1 MSKPWETFEIIY
13 LLKNAGFYSVQSLSN
28 HLGRECS
35 DVENVLCSLGVDGV
49 LLVPELFWCDSCATY
64 RTEINNKGMC
74 RVCQLKKSL
83 EKEESVITDELKK
96 LPIELRAAYSDSE
109 ALKGFRATPKPLPIK
124 ESKCTTEKQRKF
136 SEVAYLVAM
145 EQWQIT
151 NAQRLYNAS
160 KTRLKRIREHLG
172 TNPRKVINTDGKS

>member
-1 MSKPWETFEIIY
+1 MSKPWETFEVIY
-13 LLKNAGFYSVQSLSN
+13 LLKNAGFYSVRSLSA

-49 LLVPELFWCDSCATY
+49 LLVPELLWCDSCATY
-64 RTEINNKGMC
+64 RTEINAKGMC
-74 RVCQLKKSL
+74 RVCQLKKNLAGTEDRIS
-83 EKEESVITDELKK
+83 KELKQ
-96 LPIELRAAYSDSE
+96 LPLELQAVYSDSE
-109 ALKGFRATPKPLPIK
+109 ALKGFRASPKPLPIK
-124 ESKCTTEKQRKF
+124 ESKGATDKQKRLA
-136 SEVAYLVAM
+136 EVAYLVSM

-172 TNPRKVINTDGKS
+172 TNPRKGKPTNK